1 MAPRTELHEKLV
13 ELLGSRNVY
22 FQPPSNIR
30 MKYPAIV
37 YEHAKFGKLPAD
49 NDLYLLNTAYTLTLI
64 ESDPDSEKIAKLLRL
79 PYCSHDRSFVSDN
92 LYHNTFT
99 IYY

>member
-13 ELLGSRNVY
+13 EILGSRNVY
-22 FQPPSNIR
+22 FQPPSNVK
-30 MKYPAIV
+30 MKFPAIEYHLGNINTV
-37 YEHAKFGKLPAD
+37 RANNSPYLFRTSYEI
-49 NDLYLLNTAYTLTLI
+49 TLM
-64 ESDPDSEKIAKLLRL
+64 EKEPDSERVKQLLLL
-79 PYCSHDRSFVSDN
+79 PYCTFDRSFVSDN

>member
-1 MAPRTELHEKLV
+1 MAPRTELHEILV
-13 ELLGSRNVY
+13 GILGSRNVY

-30 MKYPAIV
+30 LKYPAIV
-37 YEHAKFGKLPAD
+37 YEHSRYSVVPAD
-49 NDLYLLNTAYTLTLI
+49 DDLYLLHTAYTLTLI
-64 ESDPDSEKIAKLLRL
+64 EHDPDSSKVIDLLRL